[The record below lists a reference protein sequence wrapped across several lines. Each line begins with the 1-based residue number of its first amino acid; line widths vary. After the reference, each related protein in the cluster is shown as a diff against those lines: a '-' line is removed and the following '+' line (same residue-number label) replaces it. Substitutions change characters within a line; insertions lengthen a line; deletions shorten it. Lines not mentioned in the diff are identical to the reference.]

1 MSTTST
7 PLDFSPNSFR
17 RLDPTKY
24 TSLGDFINEVNK
36 PDNRDL
42 LVKTYGNQGITGFLQ
57 MVGAVK
63 ANGVADEVQY
73 WEETRLH
80 QLQIATPAAS
90 AATGATSIVLN
101 MASAATSATGAT
113 KAAAAKYVRVNDV
126 ILVGGVD
133 RFIITA
139 VSYGGAA
146 TGSPTFGGEA
156 SQTATAAATAV
167 ALTSAGLSASL
178 AASQAN
184 FPIVGNM
191 FAQGTDQNEGY
202 LESNVVKRTN
212 PYQILKEVYKVT
224 GSQATNI
231 GWINLGNGDYRWFI
245 KSEND
250 TRQRFLDKR
259 EMMMLLGEQVTNTG
273 LTSLG
278 SIAGSEGYFSAIQ
291 NRGIVVNSGA
301 TTTAAIASLDE
312 LDAVITALDK
322 QGAMPEYAMYV
333 NRLQDLA
340 IDDMIAQGTSTAA
353 NITAGVTTQ
362 FGQFANAD
370 DMVKLGFSS
379 FMRGSYTF
387 HKHSWKLL
395 NDPTLLGA
403 SDFQGVM
410 IPLTKVADPRTGEK
424 SPALELNYKATNGYS
439 REMEHWMTGSILGV
453 TNTNT
458 DALQFNY
465 RSEFAL
471 VTRAANQ
478 HILLKK

>member
-1 MSTTST
+1 MSTTNT

-24 TSLGDFINEVNK
+24 TSLGDFINQVNK

-57 MVGAVK
+57 LTGAVK

-80 QLQIATPAAS
+80 QLQVATPAAT

-101 MASAATSATGAT
+101 LASAATSATGAT
-113 KAAAAKYVRVNDV
+113 KAAAQKYLRLNDV

-133 RFIITA
+133 RFIITGIT
-139 VSYGGAA
+139 SGASGA
-146 TGSPTFGGEA
+146 TGNFI
-156 SQTATAAATAV
+156 QDATAAATAV
-167 ALTSAGLSASL
+167 SLTSGGLSAS
-178 AASQAN
+178 ANTVAGN
-184 FPIVGNM
+184 FPIVGNL
-191 FAQGTDQNEGY
+191 FSQGSDQNTGY

-212 PYQILKEVYKVT
+212 PYMILKEVYKVT

-231 GWINLGNGDYRWFI
+231 GWVNLGNGDYRWFI

-259 EMMMLLGEQVTNTG
+259 EMMMLLGQSVTNTG
-273 LTSLG
+273 LTALG

-291 NRGIVVNSGA
+291 DRGIVVNSGA
-301 TTTAAIASLDE
+301 TTTAAIATLDE
-312 LDAVITALDK
+312 LDGIITSLDK
-322 QGAMPEYAMYV
+322 QGSMPEYAMYV

-340 IDDMIAQGTSTAA
+340 IDDMIANGTSTAA
-353 NITAGVTTQ
+353 NITAGVTSQ
-362 FGQFANAD
+362 FGQLANAA
-370 DMVKLGFSS
+370 DMVKLGFAS

-387 HKHSWKLL
+387 HKHNWKLL
-395 NDPTLLGA
+395 NDPTLLA
-403 SDFQGVM
+403 NSAFQGVM
-410 IPLTKVADPRTGEK
+410 IPLARIADPKTGDK
-424 SPALELNYKATNGYS
+424 APALELNYKATNGYS

-465 RSEFAL
+465 RSECAL

-478 HILLKK
+478 HVLLRS

>member
-1 MSTTST
+1 MATTNT

-24 TSLGDFINEVNK
+24 TSLGDFIDEVNK

-63 ANGVADEVQY
+63 SNGAADEVQY

-80 QLQIATPAAS
+80 QLQVATPAAS
-90 AATGATSIVLN
+90 ADVAATTLTLN
-101 MASAATSATGAT
+101 LASAATSATGAT
-113 KAAAAKYVRVNDV
+113 KAAAQKYLRVNDV

-139 VSYGGAA
+139 VSA
-146 TGSPTFGGEA
+146 GEY

-167 ALTSAGLSASL
+167 SLSSAGLSASAA
-178 AASQAN
+178 AASAN

-191 FAQGTDQNEGY
+191 FAQGTDQNTGY

-212 PYQILKEVYKVT
+212 PYQIIKEVYKVT

-231 GWINLGNGDYRWFI
+231 GWVNLGNGDYRWFI

-259 EMMMLLGEQVTNTG
+259 EMMMLLGQEVSNSAG
-273 LTSLG
+273 ISSLG
-278 SIAGSEGYFSAIQ
+278 SIAGSEGYYSAIAD
-291 NRGIVVNSGA
+291 RGVVVNSGSVS
-301 TTTAAIASLDE
+301 TAAIATLDE
-312 LDAVITALDK
+312 LDVLITALDK
-322 QGAMPEYAMYV
+322 QGSMPEYAMYV

-362 FGQFANAD
+362 FGQFANAA

-403 SDFQGVM
+403 SNFQGVM
-410 IPLTKVADPRTGEK
+410 IPLTNVADPRTGEK
-424 SPALELNYKATNGYS
+424 SPALELNYKATNGYN

-478 HILLKK
+478 HVLLTK

>member
-1 MSTTST
+1 MATTNT

-24 TSLGDFINEVNK
+24 TSLGDFIDEVNK

-63 ANGVADEVQY
+63 SNGAADEVQY

-80 QLQIATPAAS
+80 QLQVATPAAS
-90 AATGATSIVLN
+90 AAAAATTLTLN
-101 MASAATSATGAT
+101 LASAATSATGAT
-113 KAAAAKYVRVNDV
+113 KAAAQKYLRVNDV

-139 VSYGGAA
+139 VTS
-146 TGSPTFGGEA
+146 GEY

-167 ALTSAGLSASL
+167 SLSSAGLSASAA
-178 AASQAN
+178 AASAN

-191 FAQGTDQNEGY
+191 FAQGTDQNVGY

-212 PYQILKEVYKVT
+212 PYQIIKEVYKVT

-231 GWINLGNGDYRWFI
+231 GWVNLGNGDYRWFI

-259 EMMMLLGEQVTNTG
+259 EMMMLLGEQVSNSAGIST
-273 LTSLG
+273 LG
-278 SIAGSEGYFSAIQ
+278 SIAGSEGYFSAIAD
-291 NRGIVVNSGA
+291 RGIVVNSGS
-301 TTTAAIASLDE
+301 TSTAAIATLDE
-312 LDAVITALDK
+312 LDVLITALDK
-322 QGAMPEYAMYV
+322 QGSMPEYAMYV

-362 FGQFANAD
+362 FGQFANAA

-403 SDFQGVM
+403 SNFQGVM
-410 IPLTKVADPRTGEK
+410 IPLTNVADPRTGEK
-424 SPALELNYKATNGYS
+424 SPALELNYKATNGYN

-453 TNTNT
+453 TNANT

-471 VTRAANQ
+471 VTRAANM
-478 HILLKK
+478 HVLLTK

>member
-1 MSTTST
+1 MATTNT

-24 TSLGDFINEVNK
+24 TSLGDFIDEVNK

-63 ANGVADEVQY
+63 SNGAADEVQY

-80 QLQIATPAAS
+80 QLQVATPAAS
-90 AATGATSIVLN
+90 AAAAATTLTLN
-101 MASAATSATGAT
+101 LASAATSATGAT
-113 KAAAAKYVRVNDV
+113 KAAAQKYLRVNDV
-126 ILVGGVD
+126 ILVGGTD

-139 VSYGGAA
+139 VS
-146 TGSPTFGGEA
+146 SGEY

-167 ALTSAGLSASL
+167 SLTSGGLSASAA
-178 AASQAN
+178 AASAN
-184 FPIVGNM
+184 FPIVGNL
-191 FAQGTDQNEGY
+191 FSQGSDQNTGY

-212 PYQILKEVYKVT
+212 PYMILKEVYKVT

-231 GWINLGNGDYRWFI
+231 GWVNLGNGDYRWFI

-259 EMMMLLGEQVTNTG
+259 EMMMLLGQSVTNTG
-273 LTSLG
+273 LTTLG

-291 NRGIVVNSGA
+291 DRGIVVNSGGVA
-301 TTTAAIASLDE
+301 SAQVAAIATLDE
-312 LDAVITALDK
+312 LDGVITALDK
-322 QGAMPEYAMYV
+322 QGSMPEYAMYV

-340 IDDMIAQGTSTAA
+340 IDDMIANGTSTAS

-362 FGQFANAD
+362 FGQFANAA

-387 HKHSWKLL
+387 HKHNWKLL
-395 NDPTLLGA
+395 NDPTLLA
-403 SDFQGVM
+403 NSSFQGVM
-410 IPLTKVADPRTGEK
+410 IPLARIADPKTGDK
-424 SPALELNYKATNGYS
+424 APALELNYKATNGYS

-465 RSEFAL
+465 RSECAL

-478 HILLKK
+478 HVLLRNA

>member
-1 MSTTST
+1 MSTTNT

-24 TSLGDFINEVNK
+24 TSLGDFINQVNK

-57 MVGAVK
+57 LTGAVK

-80 QLQIATPAAS
+80 QLQVATPAAS
-90 AATGATSIVLN
+90 AAAAATTLTLN
-101 MASAATSATGAT
+101 LASAATSATGAT
-113 KAAAAKYVRVNDV
+113 KAAAQKYLRVNDV

-139 VSYGGAA
+139 VS
-146 TGSPTFGGEA
+146 SGEY

-167 ALTSAGLSASL
+167 SLTSGGLSASAA
-178 AASQAN
+178 AASAN
-184 FPIVGNM
+184 FPIVGNL
-191 FAQGTDQNEGY
+191 FSQGSDQNTGY

-212 PYQILKEVYKVT
+212 PYMILKEVYKVT

-231 GWINLGNGDYRWFI
+231 GWVNLGNGDYRWFI

-259 EMMMLLGEQVTNTG
+259 EMMMLLGQSVTNTG
-273 LTSLG
+273 LTALG
-278 SIAGSEGYFSAIQ
+278 SIAGSEGYFSAIAD
-291 NRGIVVNSGA
+291 RGIVVNSGA
-301 TTTAAIASLDE
+301 STTAAIATLDE
-312 LDAVITALDK
+312 LDGIITSLDK
-322 QGAMPEYAMYV
+322 QGSMPEYAMYV

-340 IDDMIAQGTSTAA
+340 IDDMIANGTSTAA

-362 FGQFANAD
+362 FGQFANAS

-387 HKHSWKLL
+387 HKHNWKLL
-395 NDPTLLGA
+395 NDPTLLA
-403 SDFQGVM
+403 NSVFQGVM
-410 IPLTKVADPRTGEK
+410 IPLARIADPKTGDK
-424 SPALELNYKATNGYS
+424 APALELNYKATNGYS

-465 RSEFAL
+465 RSECAL

-478 HILLKK
+478 HVLLRS

>member
-1 MSTTST
+1 MSTTNT

-63 ANGVADEVQY
+63 SNGAADEVQY

-80 QLQIATPAAS
+80 QLQVATPAAS
-90 AATGATSIVLN
+90 AAAAATTLTLN
-101 MASAATSATGAT
+101 LASAATSATGAT
-113 KAAAAKYVRVNDV
+113 KAAAQKYLRVNDV

-139 VSYGGAA
+139 VS
-146 TGSPTFGGEA
+146 SGEY

-167 ALTSAGLSASL
+167 SLSSAGLSASAA
-178 AASQAN
+178 AASAN

-191 FAQGTDQNEGY
+191 FAQGTDQNTGY

-231 GWINLGNGDYRWFI
+231 GWVNLGNGDYRWFI

-259 EMMMLLGEQVTNTG
+259 EMMMLLGQEVSNTG

-278 SIAGSEGYFSAIQ
+278 SIAGSEGYFSAIAD
-291 NRGIVVNSGA
+291 RGVVVNSGA
-301 TTTAAIASLDE
+301 TTTAAIATLDE
-312 LDAVITALDK
+312 LDAIITALDK
-322 QGAMPEYAMYV
+322 QGSMPEYAMYV

-353 NITAGVTTQ
+353 NITAGVATQ
-362 FGQFANAD
+362 FGQFANAA

-403 SDFQGVM
+403 SNFQGVM
-410 IPLTKVADPRTGEK
+410 IPLTNVADPRTGEK
-424 SPALELNYKATNGYS
+424 SPALELNYKATNGYN

-453 TNTNT
+453 TNANT

-478 HILLKK
+478 HVLLTK

>member
-1 MSTTST
+1 MALTQPT
-7 PLDFSPNSFR
+7 DFSPAAFR

-24 TSLGDFINEVNK
+24 VSLGDFIDEINA
-36 PDNRDL
+36 PDNRDA
-42 LVKTYGNQGITGFLQ
+42 LVKTYGNQGITGFLKLT
-57 MVGAVK
+57 GAVK
-63 ANGVADEVQY
+63 SNGTADQVQY

-80 QLQIATPAAS
+80 PAQVATPAAS
-90 AATGATSIVLN
+90 AAA
-101 MASAATSATGAT
+101 AATALTLNL
-113 KAAAAKYVRVNDV
+113 AASTQKPLRVNDV
-126 ILVGGVD
+126 ILVGGQD
-133 RFIITA
+133 RFI
-139 VSYGGAA
+139 V
-146 TGSPTFGGEA
+146 
-156 SQTATAAATAV
+156 TAV
-167 ALTSAGLSASL
+167 AGGAETTYAASATASVVSLASTGLSASAA
-178 AASQAN
+178 AASAS
-184 FPIVGNM
+184 FPIVGNL
-191 FAQGTDQNEGY
+191 FAQGTDQNAGY

-212 PYQILKEVYKVT
+212 PYMIIKEVYKVT

-231 GWINLGNGDYRWFI
+231 GWINLGNGDYRWYV

-259 EMMMLLGEQVTNTG
+259 EMMMLLGEEVSNTG
-273 LTSLG
+273 LTTLG
-278 SIAGSEGYFSAIQ
+278 SIAGSEGYFSALA

-340 IDDMIAQGTSTAA
+340 FDDMIAQGTSTAA

-395 NDPTLLGA
+395 NDPTLLAG
-403 SDFQGVM
+403 SNFQGVM
-410 IPLTKVADPRTGEK
+410 IPLTRVADPRTGEK

>member
-1 MSTTST
+1 
-7 PLDFSPNSFR
+7 
-17 RLDPTKY
+17 
-24 TSLGDFINEVNK
+24 
-36 PDNRDL
+36 
-42 LVKTYGNQGITGFLQ
+42 

-63 ANGVADEVQY
+63 SNGAADEVQY

-80 QLQIATPAAS
+80 QLQVANFAA
-90 AATGATSIVLN
+90 AGVATGATAIVLT

-113 KAAAAKYVRVNDV
+113 KAAAQKYLRVNDV

-133 RFIITA
+133 RFIITEL
-139 VSYGGAA
+139 SIGA
-146 TGSPTFGGEA
+146 TGNYA
-156 SQTATAAATAV
+156 QDATAAATAV
-167 ALTSAGLSASL
+167 SLSGAGLTTAVASAS
-178 AASQAN
+178 APGVQGN

-191 FAQGTDQNEGY
+191 FAQGTDQNQGY

-212 PYQILKEVYKVT
+212 PYQIIKEVYKVT

-259 EMMMLLGEQVTNTG
+259 EMMMLLGQQVSNTG

-291 NRGIVVNSGA
+291 NRGVVVNSGA
-301 TTTAAIASLDE
+301 TTTAAIATLDE
-312 LDAVITALDK
+312 LDVLITALDK
-322 QGAMPEYAMYV
+322 QGSMPEYAMYV

-353 NITAGVTTQ
+353 NITAGVATQ
-362 FGQFANAD
+362 FGQFANAA

-403 SDFQGVM
+403 SNFQGVM
-410 IPLTKVADPRTGEK
+410 IPLTNVADPRTGEK
-424 SPALELNYKATNGYS
+424 SPALELNYKATNGYN

-453 TNTNT
+453 TNSNT

-478 HILLKK
+478 HVLLTK

>member
-1 MSTTST
+1 MATTNT

-24 TSLGDFINEVNK
+24 TSLGDFIDEVNK

-63 ANGVADEVQY
+63 SNGAADEVQY

-80 QLQIATPAAS
+80 QLQVATPAAS
-90 AATGATSIVLN
+90 AAAAATTLTLN
-101 MASAATSATGAT
+101 LASAATSATGAT
-113 KAAAAKYVRVNDV
+113 KAAAQKYLRVNDV

-139 VSYGGAA
+139 VTS
-146 TGSPTFGGEA
+146 GEY

-167 ALTSAGLSASL
+167 SLSSAGLSASAA
-178 AASQAN
+178 AASAN

-191 FAQGTDQNEGY
+191 FAQGTDQNVGY

-212 PYQILKEVYKVT
+212 PYQIIKEVYKVT

-231 GWINLGNGDYRWFI
+231 GWVNLGNGDYRWFI

-259 EMMMLLGEQVTNTG
+259 EMMMLLGEQVSNSAGIST
-273 LTSLG
+273 LG
-278 SIAGSEGYFSAIQ
+278 SIAGSEGYFSAIAD
-291 NRGIVVNSGA
+291 RGIVVNSGS
-301 TTTAAIASLDE
+301 TSTAAIATLDE
-312 LDAVITALDK
+312 LDVLITALDK
-322 QGAMPEYAMYV
+322 QGSMPEYAMYV

-340 IDDMIAQGTSTAA
+340 IDDMIANGTSTAG
-353 NITAGVTTQ
+353 NITAGVTSQ
-362 FGQFANAD
+362 FGQFANAA

-403 SDFQGVM
+403 SNFQGVM
-410 IPLTKVADPRTGEK
+410 IPLTNVADPRTGEK
-424 SPALELNYKATNGYS
+424 SPALELNYKATNGYN

-453 TNTNT
+453 TNANT

-471 VTRAANQ
+471 VTRAANM
-478 HILLKK
+478 HVLLTK

>member
-1 MSTTST
+1 MATTNT

-17 RLDPTKY
+17 RLEPSKY
-24 TSLGDFINEVNK
+24 TSLGDFIDEVNK

-63 ANGVADEVQY
+63 SNGAADEVQY

-80 QLQIATPAAS
+80 QLQVATLSAT
-90 AATGATSIVLN
+90 AATGATGLTLHL
-101 MASAATSATGAT
+101 ASAAATATGAT
-113 KAAAAKYVRVNDV
+113 KAAAQKYLRVNDV

-139 VSYGGAA
+139 VS
-146 TGSPTFGGEA
+146 SGEY

-167 ALTSAGLSASL
+167 SLSSAGLSASAA
-178 AASQAN
+178 AASAN

-191 FAQGTDQNEGY
+191 FAQGTDQNTGY

-212 PYQILKEVYKVT
+212 PYQIIKEVYKVT

-231 GWINLGNGDYRWFI
+231 GWVNLGNGDYRWFI

-259 EMMMLLGEQVTNTG
+259 EMMMLLGQQVTNTSATG
-273 LTSLG
+273 LG
-278 SIAGSEGYFSAIQ
+278 SIAGSEGYFSAIAD
-291 NRGIVVNSGA
+291 RGIVVNSGSTA
-301 TTTAAIASLDE
+301 TPAIATLAE
-312 LDAVITALDK
+312 LDVLITALDK
-322 QGAMPEYAMYV
+322 QGSMPEYAMYV

-340 IDDMIAQGTSTAA
+340 IDDMIAAGTSTAA
-353 NITAGVTTQ
+353 NITTSVTTQ
-362 FGQFANAD
+362 FGQFANAA

-403 SDFQGVM
+403 SNFQGVM
-410 IPLTKVADPRTGEK
+410 IPLTNVADPRTGEK
-424 SPALELNYKATNGYS
+424 SPALELNYKATNGYN

-453 TNTNT
+453 TNSNT

-478 HILLKK
+478 HCLLTK

>member
-1 MSTTST
+1 MATTNT

-24 TSLGDFINEVNK
+24 TSLGDFIDEVNK

-63 ANGVADEVQY
+63 SNGAADEVQY

-80 QLQIATPAAS
+80 QLQVATPAAS
-90 AATGATSIVLN
+90 AAAAATTLTLN
-101 MASAATSATGAT
+101 LASAATSATGAT
-113 KAAAAKYVRVNDV
+113 KAAAQKYLRVNDV

-139 VSYGGAA
+139 VS
-146 TGSPTFGGEA
+146 SGEY

-167 ALTSAGLSASL
+167 SLSSAGLSASAA
-178 AASQAN
+178 AASAN

-191 FAQGTDQNEGY
+191 FAQGTDQNTGY

-212 PYQILKEVYKVT
+212 PYQIIKEVYKVT

-231 GWINLGNGDYRWFI
+231 GWVNLGNGDYRWFI

-259 EMMMLLGEQVTNTG
+259 EMMMLLGQQVSNSSG
-273 LTSLG
+273 ISSLG
-278 SIAGSEGYFSAIQ
+278 SIAGSEGYFSAIAD
-291 NRGIVVNSGA
+291 RGVVVNSGA
-301 TTTAAIASLDE
+301 TTTAAIATLDE
-312 LDAVITALDK
+312 LDVLITALDK

-362 FGQFANAD
+362 FGQFANAA

-403 SDFQGVM
+403 SNFQGVM
-410 IPLTKVADPRTGEK
+410 IPLTNVADPRTGEK
-424 SPALELNYKATNGYS
+424 SPALELNYKATNGYN

-478 HILLKK
+478 HVLLTK

>member
-1 MSTTST
+1 MSTTNT

-24 TSLGDFINEVNK
+24 VSLGDFINEVNK

-63 ANGVADEVQY
+63 SNGVADEVQY

-80 QLQIATPAAS
+80 QLQVATPAAS
-90 AATGATSIVLN
+90 AAAAATTLTLN
-101 MASAATSATGAT
+101 LASAATSATGAT
-113 KAAAAKYVRVNDV
+113 KAAAQKYLRVNDV

-139 VSYGGAA
+139 VSA
-146 TGSPTFGGEA
+146 GEY

-167 ALTSAGLSASL
+167 ALSSAGLSASAA
-178 AASQAN
+178 AASAN

-191 FAQGTDQNEGY
+191 FAQGTDQNTGY

-259 EMMMLLGEQVTNTG
+259 EMMMLLGQEVSNTS
-273 LTSLG
+273 LTGLG
-278 SIAGSEGYFSAIQ
+278 SISGSEGYFSAIQ
-291 NRGIVVNSGA
+291 DRGIVVNSGA
-301 TTTAAIASLDE
+301 VGTAAIASLDE
-312 LDAVITALDK
+312 LDSIITALDK

-395 NDPTLLGA
+395 NDPTLLAG
-403 SDFQGVM
+403 SNFQGVM

-478 HILLKK
+478 HVLLSK

>member
-1 MSTTST
+1 MSTTNT

-24 TSLGDFINEVNK
+24 TSLGDFINQVNK

-57 MVGAVK
+57 LTGAVK

-80 QLQIATPAAS
+80 QLQVATPAAT

-101 MASAATSATGAT
+101 LASAATSATGAT
-113 KAAAAKYVRVNDV
+113 KAAAQKYLRLNDV

-133 RFIITA
+133 RFIITGIT
-139 VSYGGAA
+139 SGASGA
-146 TGSPTFGGEA
+146 TGNYA
-156 SQTATAAATAV
+156 QDATAAATAV
-167 ALTSAGLSASL
+167 SLTSGGLSASANT
-178 AASQAN
+178 AAGN
-184 FPIVGNM
+184 FPIVGNL
-191 FAQGTDQNEGY
+191 FSQGSDQNTGY

-212 PYQILKEVYKVT
+212 PYMILKEVYKVT

-231 GWINLGNGDYRWFI
+231 GWVNLGNGDYRWFI

-259 EMMMLLGEQVTNTG
+259 EMMMLLGQSVTNTG
-273 LTSLG
+273 LTALG

-291 NRGIVVNSGA
+291 DRGIVVNSGSVGD
-301 TTTAAIASLDE
+301 AAIATLDE
-312 LDAVITALDK
+312 LDGIITSLDK
-322 QGAMPEYAMYV
+322 QGSMPEYAMYV

-340 IDDMIAQGTSTAA
+340 IDDMIANGTSAAA
-353 NITAGVTTQ
+353 NITAGVGTQ
-362 FGQFANAD
+362 FGQFANAA

-387 HKHSWKLL
+387 HKHNWKLL
-395 NDPTLLGA
+395 NDPTLLA
-403 SDFQGVM
+403 NSAFQGVM
-410 IPLTKVADPRTGEK
+410 IPLARIADPKTGDK
-424 SPALELNYKATNGYS
+424 APALELNYKATNGYS

-465 RSEFAL
+465 RSECAL

-478 HILLKK
+478 HVLLRS

>member
-1 MSTTST
+1 MASTANT

-24 TSLGDFINEVNK
+24 TSLGDFIDEVNK

-63 ANGVADEVQY
+63 SNGAADEVQY

-80 QLQIATPAAS
+80 QLQVATPAAS
-90 AATGATSIVLN
+90 AAAAATTLTLN
-101 MASAATSATGAT
+101 LASAATSATGAT
-113 KAAAAKYVRVNDV
+113 KAAAQKYLRVNDV

-139 VSYGGAA
+139 VTS
-146 TGSPTFGGEA
+146 GEY

-167 ALTSAGLSASL
+167 ALSSAGLSASAA
-178 AASQAN
+178 AASAN

-191 FAQGTDQNEGY
+191 FAQGTDQNTGY

-212 PYQILKEVYKVT
+212 PYQIIKEVYKVT

-231 GWINLGNGDYRWFI
+231 GWVNLGNGDYRWFI

-259 EMMMLLGEQVTNTG
+259 EMMMLLGQQVSNSSG
-273 LTSLG
+273 ISSLG
-278 SIAGSEGYFSAIQ
+278 SIAGSEGYFSAIAD
-291 NRGIVVNSGA
+291 RGVVVNSGA
-301 TTTAAIASLDE
+301 TTTAAIATLDE
-312 LDAVITALDK
+312 LDVLITALDK

-362 FGQFANAD
+362 FGQFANAA

-403 SDFQGVM
+403 SNFQGVM
-410 IPLTKVADPRTGEK
+410 IPLTNVADPRTGEK
-424 SPALELNYKATNGYS
+424 SPALELNYKATNGYN

-478 HILLKK
+478 HVLLTK

>member
-1 MSTTST
+1 MSTTNT

-24 TSLGDFINEVNK
+24 VSLGDFINEVNK

-57 MVGAVK
+57 LTGAVK

-80 QLQIATPAAS
+80 QLQVATPAAS

-101 MASAATSATGAT
+101 LASAATSATGAT
-113 KAAAAKYVRVNDV
+113 KAAAQKYLRVNDV

-139 VSYGGAA
+139 VS
-146 TGSPTFGGEA
+146 SGEY

-167 ALTSAGLSASL
+167 ALTSAGLSAS
-178 AASQAN
+178 AAAAAAN

-191 FAQGTDQNEGY
+191 FAQGTDQNTGY

-212 PYQILKEVYKVT
+212 PYMILKEVYKVT
-224 GSQATNI
+224 GSQATNV
-231 GWINLGNGDYRWFI
+231 GWVNLGNGDYRWFI

-259 EMMMLLGEQVTNTG
+259 EMMMLLGQAVTNTG
-273 LTSLG
+273 LTALG
-278 SIAGSEGYFSAIQ
+278 SISGSEGYFSAIAD
-291 NRGIVVNSGA
+291 RGIVVNSGA
-301 TTTAAIASLDE
+301 TTTAAIANLDE
-312 LDAVITALDK
+312 LDAIITALDK
-322 QGAMPEYAMYV
+322 QGSMPEYAMYL

-362 FGQFANAD
+362 FGQFANTD

-379 FMRGSYTF
+379 FVRGSYTF

-395 NDPTLLGA
+395 NDPTLLAGSA
-403 SDFQGVM
+403 FQGVM
-410 IPLTKVADPRTGEK
+410 IPMTKVADPKTGDK
-424 SPALELNYKATNGYS
+424 APALELNYKATNGYS

-465 RSEFAL
+465 RSECAL

-478 HILLKK
+478 HILLRS

>member
-1 MSTTST
+1 MSTTNT

-24 TSLGDFINEVNK
+24 TSLGDFINEINK

-63 ANGVADEVQY
+63 SNGAADEVQY

-80 QLQIATPAAS
+80 QLQVATPAAS
-90 AATGATSIVLN
+90 ADVAATTLTLN
-101 MASAATSATGAT
+101 LASAATSATGAT
-113 KAAAAKYVRVNDV
+113 KDAAQKYLRVNDV

-139 VSYGGAA
+139 VSA
-146 TGSPTFGGEA
+146 GEY

-167 ALTSAGLSASL
+167 SLSSAGLSA
-178 AASQAN
+178 AAAAAAAN

-191 FAQGTDQNEGY
+191 FAQGTDQNVGY

-231 GWINLGNGDYRWFI
+231 GWVNLGNGDYRWFI

-259 EMMMLLGEQVTNTG
+259 EMMMLLGQEVSNAAG
-273 LTSLG
+273 ISSLG

-301 TTTAAIASLDE
+301 VGTAAIATLDE
-312 LDAVITALDK
+312 LDAIITALDK
-322 QGAMPEYAMYV
+322 QGSMPEYAMYV

-362 FGQFANAD
+362 FGQFANAA

-387 HKHSWKLL
+387 HKHGWKLL

-403 SDFQGVM
+403 SNFQGVM
-410 IPLTKVADPRTGEK
+410 IPLTNVADPRTGEK
-424 SPALELNYKATNGYS
+424 SPALELNYKSTNGYN

-453 TNTNT
+453 TNANT

-478 HILLKK
+478 HVLLTK

>member
-1 MSTTST
+1 MSTTNT

-24 TSLGDFINEVNK
+24 TSLGDFINEINK

-63 ANGVADEVQY
+63 SNGAADEVQY

-80 QLQIATPAAS
+80 QLQVATPAAS
-90 AATGATSIVLN
+90 AAAAATTLTLN
-101 MASAATSATGAT
+101 LASAATSATGAT
-113 KAAAAKYVRVNDV
+113 KAAAQKYLRVNDV

-139 VSYGGAA
+139 VSA
-146 TGSPTFGGEA
+146 GEY

-167 ALTSAGLSASL
+167 ALSSAGLSASAA
-178 AASQAN
+178 AASAN

-191 FAQGTDQNEGY
+191 FAQGTDQNVGY

-212 PYQILKEVYKVT
+212 PYQIIKEVYKVT

-231 GWINLGNGDYRWFI
+231 GWVNLGNGDYRWFI

-259 EMMMLLGEQVTNTG
+259 EMMMLLGEEVSNAAG
-273 LTSLG
+273 ISSLG

-301 TTTAAIASLDE
+301 TTTAAIATLDE
-312 LDAVITALDK
+312 LDAIITALDK
-322 QGAMPEYAMYV
+322 QGSMPEYAMYV

-362 FGQFANAD
+362 FGQFANAV

-403 SDFQGVM
+403 SNFQGVM
-410 IPLTKVADPRTGEK
+410 IPLTNVADPRTGEK
-424 SPALELNYKATNGYS
+424 SPALELNYKATNGYN

-453 TNTNT
+453 TNANT

-471 VTRAANQ
+471 VTRAANM
-478 HILLKK
+478 HVLLTK